1 MDKAIYQTYPKEKR
15 LEMLQMN
22 RDSLESVTYMKT
34 FKPSE
39 FTEFKDELAD
49 LDIEI
54 ARIEEEK
61 KKAMA
66 DFKARLDPVKGR
78 HAEILKNIRLKSVE
92 VKEDAHKFVDE
103 VGREVGYYNSDG
115 YLVSERAARPGELQI
130 NIFKNRTGTND

>member
-15 LEMLQMN
+15 LEMLAMN
-22 RDSLESVTYMKT
+22 RDRIESVTYMKT

-39 FTEFKDELAD
+39 LVEFKDELSD

-61 KKAMA
+61 KEAME
-66 DFKARLDPVKGR
+66 DFKARLDPVKNR
-78 HAEILKNIRLKSVE
+78 HKEILTNIRLKSVE
-92 VKEDAHKFVDE
+92 VNEDAHMFVDQE
-103 VGREVGYYNSDG
+103 AREVGFYNSDG
-115 YLVSERAARPGELQI
+115 DLVSERAARPGELQT